1 MATAPKKTPK
11 QATKKATKK
20 ESTTVKKSLAA
31 KTTVSKKASGKATG
45 KTASKSSGKGAAK
58 KSSKK
63 TSTQPVIQKSIFNDR
78 AVELRGYHKLNAYT
92 VVQIQQA
99 LVMQRLAK
107 DGEGETNSSVK
118 LVLGPSDANRYRFQ
132 DQAALADCMV
142 MVRGEVDTL
151 VTSALDVDGLKAFL
165 SATGQRYMAAGAEL
179 YMGVLNHSIPYD
191 KNRSQQVRRKLF
203 NDYARDLILLVHEVS
218 GEDNLDK
225 IYRDLLSA
233 RGLSAL
239 EALNYGKHGLING
252 IVIGQ
257 NQIITRDK
265 LDAYIKKEKLSGDA
279 LANFLRY
286 YINVYQVPTVP
297 LDKAYPQ
304 SLASGKTSF
313 YKSMV
318 REDASA
324 KGKKSKGKP
333 PEQPQ
338 FHRGEKP
345 IESMPL
351 VIRPHKDKPARR
363 LLVRQLPK
371 TAQSFLEED
380 ALFFQDGFK
389 DETAQQIGD
398 ALRALDH
405 KKAKLG
411 DKTPIKLIVNSPGGS
426 VWSGQELRSLIKTM
440 VTPVDIITMGMA
452 ASCGSWLLS
461 SASGSRLATP
471 QSRIMIHEAA
481 TQVTEK
487 TPHDHYNEV
496 HDDLDQSTQNYVAI
510 VAEATGRP
518 FAEVLKDF
526 DLDVWFN
533 PLEALFYGPKGL
545 IDGIV
550 VGPNQVLTKA
560 DVMPALEKALGGK
573 KAFENYLAK
582 QFAMKRSPREMMKW
596 RPADHDMDDP
606 FSNALQW
613 IHYFTKQKRSQ
624 VDAGKALGRAVLSPK
639 PTARNKAGL
648 RTIDYYTVVLEK

>member
-1 MATAPKKTPK
+1 MPPAKKTPAK
-11 QATKKATKK
+11 KAATKK
-20 ESTTVKKSLAA
+20 STTAKNATANATTSKKVAAKKTSKKTAKKSLA
-31 KTTVSKKASGKATG
+31 S
-45 KTASKSSGKGAAK
+45 
-58 KSSKK
+58 
-63 TSTQPVIQKSIFNDR
+63 PVIQLSIFNDR
-78 AVELRGYHKLNAYT
+78 AVEMRGYHKLNAYT

-107 DGEGETNSSVK
+107 DGDGEPDSSIK
-118 LVLGPSDANRYRFQ
+118 LILGPSDANRYRFQ
-132 DQAALADCMV
+132 DQAALADSMV
-142 MVRGEVDTL
+142 MIRGEVDTI
-151 VTSALDVDGLKAFL
+151 VTSALDVDSLKAFL

-203 NDYARDLILLVHEVS
+203 NDYARDLILLVQEVS
-218 GEDNLDK
+218 GEDNLEK

-239 EALNYGKHGLING
+239 EALYYGKQGLING
-252 IVIGQ
+252 VIIGQ

-265 LDAYIKKEKLSGDA
+265 LDAFIKKEKLSGEK

-286 YINVYQVPTVP
+286 YINVYQVPTVT

-318 REDASA
+318 REDAPA
-324 KGKKSKGKP
+324 KGKKSKTKALA
-333 PEQPQ
+333 QPQ

-461 SASGSRLATP
+461 SATGARLATP

-560 DVMPALEKALGGK
+560 DVTPALEKAVGGK
-573 KAFENYLAK
+573 KAFETYLAK

-613 IHYFTKQKRSQ
+613 IHYFTKQKHTQ
-624 VDAGKALGRAVLSPK
+624 VDVGKALGQAVLSPK
-639 PTARNKAGL
+639 PTARNKGGV